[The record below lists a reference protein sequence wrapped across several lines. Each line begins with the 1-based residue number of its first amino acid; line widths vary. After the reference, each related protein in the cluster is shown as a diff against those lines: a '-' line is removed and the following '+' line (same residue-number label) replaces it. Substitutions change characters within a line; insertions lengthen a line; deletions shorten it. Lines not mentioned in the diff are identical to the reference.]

1 LYCKSKFFGV
11 QLARYRFMLICLSA
25 PTPEE
30 LESNP
35 IFLSYLPV
43 THGERVAWLS
53 SRLRAMSWR
62 ELHELFPAL
71 MRIFSPANG
80 SLIES
85 SPKASEL
92 KRLRGSTL
100 KR

>member
-1 LYCKSKFFGV
+1 MIAKLFG
-11 QLARYRFMLICLSA
+11 LRD
-25 PTPEE
+25 PEE

-71 MRIFSPANG
+71 MRIFSPGNG